1 MKKLLLRLKA
11 AINVSNLIVLI
22 IYKIL
27 VKFAITTE
35 APCMSFKPEAK
46 RWHPL
51 VFFPVLT
58 VNSVSIVNLQFSH
71 PFNL

>member
-1 MKKLLLRLKA
+1 MKKLFHRFKA
-11 AINVSNLIVLI
+11 AINVGNLIVLI

-27 VKFAITTE
+27 VKLTFTTE
-35 APCMSFKPEAK
+35 APCMSFKPKAK
-46 RWHPL
+46 RWHPFI
-51 VFFPVLT
+51 FFPVLT